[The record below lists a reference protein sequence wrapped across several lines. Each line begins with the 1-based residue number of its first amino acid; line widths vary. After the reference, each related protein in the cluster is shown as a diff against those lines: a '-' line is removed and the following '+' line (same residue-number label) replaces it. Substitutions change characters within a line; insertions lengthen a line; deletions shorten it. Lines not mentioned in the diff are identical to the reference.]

1 MTNREFFTAITES
14 AVSDELKDFAAA
26 AIAKLDK
33 RNTSRASKP
42 SKTAIANAPI
52 KEAIVAYL
60 REHGQTTASTL
71 ATELGITT
79 AKASA
84 LATQLKKEGLLV
96 TSDVKVK
103 GKGKVN
109 GYSITE

>member
-1 MTNREFFTAITES
+1 MTNREFFTAIIES
-14 AVSDELKDFAAA
+14 TVSDELRAFATAG
-26 AIAKLDK
+26 IAELDR
-33 RNTSRASKP
+33 RNALRASKP

-52 KEAIVAYL
+52 KEAIVTYL

-84 LATQLKKEGLLV
+84 LAIQLKREGRI
-96 TSDVKVK
+96 TTAKVKVK
-103 GKGKVN
+103 GKGNVN
-109 GYSITE
+109 GYSVES

>member
-1 MTNREFFTAITES
+1 MTNREFFTAIIES
-14 AVSDELKDFAAA
+14 KVSDELRAFATAG
-26 AIAKLDK
+26 IAELDK
-33 RNTSRASKP
+33 RNALRASKP

-52 KEAIVAYL
+52 KKAIVAYL

-84 LATQLKKEGLLV
+84 LATQLKREGLI
-96 TSDVKVK
+96 TAAYVKVK
-103 GKGKVN
+103 GKRVN
-109 GYSITE
+109 GYSVES

>member
-14 AVSDELKDFAAA
+14 EVSDELKDFAAA
-26 AIAKLDK
+26 AIAKLDT
-33 RNTSRASKP
+33 RNKTRATKP

-60 REHGQTTASTL
+60 RENGQTTAAAL
-71 ATELGITT
+71 ATALGITT

-84 LATQLKKEGLLV
+84 LATQLKKEGLV
-96 TSDVKVK
+96 TTSTVKVK

-109 GYSITE
+109 GYSVEG

>member
-1 MTNREFFTAITES
+1 MTNREFFTAIIES
-14 AVSDELKDFAAA
+14 EVSDELKNFATE

-33 RNTSRASKP
+33 RNTSRASKL

-52 KEAIVAYL
+52 KEAIIAYL

-84 LATQLKKEGLLV
+84 LATQLKKEGLI
-96 TSDVKVK
+96 TTAYVKVK
-103 GKGKVN
+103 GKGRVN
-109 GYSITE
+109 GYSIES